1 MATRFL
7 EQMKALDPKRA
18 AALAIAP
25 GVLTLALDVAI
36 AHFAG
41 REMVN
46 PAQLLPV
53 TVAPA
58 AAIVLF
64 VGAAKRDWLTRA
76 MRIGGA
82 ALAVLGTVGTGFH
95 LRALLRLIAG
105 AGPGEK
111 LTWQGL
117 QAALAVA
124 PPLFAPGAFLGL
136 GVVVLL
142 LASPRV
148 EVGLRREPP
157 LRPARLAAV
166 PQGQPA
172 RAA

>member
-1 MATRFL
+1 MAARIL
-7 EQMKALDPKRA
+7 ERMKALEPKQTA
-18 AALAIAP
+18 VLALAP
-25 GVLTLALDVAI
+25 GVLAVALDVAI

-58 AAIVLF
+58 AAIVLL
-64 VGAAKRDWLTRA
+64 VGAAKRGWLTRA

-95 LRALLRLIAG
+95 LRALLRLLTG
-105 AGPGEK
+105 AGEK

-148 EVGLRREPP
+148 EVGLRSEQP